1 MQTKRNQL
9 DPCALKRMG
18 ELKCVLIYYS
28 NDAICPSVLD
38 FFHIPDFPHVNSGT
52 RTLKKIKERNAS
64 NVLNK

>member
-18 ELKCVLIYYS
+18 ELKCALIYYS

-38 FFHIPDFPHVNSGT
+38 FFHIPDFPHANSGT
-52 RTLKKIKERNAS
+52 RTFKKKKKI
-64 NVLNK
+64 LNK